1 MLQICSAIVGFS
13 SELVRISSEL
23 VEFSSELVEFSSELI
38 LVISELLIISTLE
51 STLNSDSRLW
61 VSFRNKRR
69 NELLIFSFIGI
80 FVKTDTN

>member
-13 SELVRISSEL
+13 SEFVRI
-23 VEFSSELVEFSSELI
+23 SSELVEFSSELI